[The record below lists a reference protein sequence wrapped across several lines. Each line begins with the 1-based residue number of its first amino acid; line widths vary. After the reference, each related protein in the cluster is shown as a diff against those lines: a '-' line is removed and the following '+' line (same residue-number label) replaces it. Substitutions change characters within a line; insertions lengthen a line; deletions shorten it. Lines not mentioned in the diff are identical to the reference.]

1 MISVSTDGERVNI
14 RISPQGHGEL
24 LFTKLRVSVPAH
36 VRVAVGRWALRQV
49 LEVDMI
55 TAHPGLPEFDYIK
68 PTTFEEASLFLVQH
82 AGEARPFIGGT
93 DTFVRMRDGA
103 WKDKYLVD
111 VKSLP
116 GMNDLRFDPAR
127 GLAVGAAVNMN
138 RLIASPEVNEHYPV
152 LAEAA
157 HTVASYQLRT
167 RATIA
172 GNICNASPAGDTVG
186 ACLVLD
192 GKAHVR
198 SVDGERVESLR
209 AFFKGPGKTVLKAGD
224 IVTAIEFPL
233 PPKHAAGKYLKL
245 GRNAIGDLAIV
256 GVTALG
262 HPDRTPSG
270 YRFLIALASVAPTPL
285 MPDMSLLS
293 EKPIT
298 PETIDEAADAAMN
311 AVTPIDDVRGSARYR
326 KLMVRNLT
334 RKALTEVWSK
344 LAEAKVQ

>member
-1 MISVSTDGERVNI
+1 
-14 RISPQGHGEL
+14 
-24 LFTKLRVSVPAH
+24 
-36 VRVAVGRWALRQV
+36 
-49 LEVDMI
+49 MI

-68 PTTFEEASLFLVQH
+68 PTTLEEASTFLAQH
-82 AGEARPFIGGT
+82 IGEARPFIGGT

-111 VKSLP
+111 VKGLP
-116 GMNDLRFDPAR
+116 GMQDLTFDLAK
-127 GLAVGAAVNMN
+127 GLMVGAAVNMN

-192 GKAHVR
+192 AKVHVHG
-198 SVDGERVESLR
+198 VDGDRVEPLPLR
-209 AFFKGPGKTVLKAGD
+209 AFFKGPGKSVLKPGD
-224 IVTAIEFPL
+224 IVTAVEFPI
-233 PPKHAAGKYLKL
+233 PPKGSQGKYLKL

-256 GVTALG
+256 GVTAFG
-262 HPDRTPSG
+262 YPDGAAASG
-270 YRFLIALASVAPTPL
+270 YRFFVALASVAPTPF
-285 MPDMSLLS
+285 MPDMGLLS
-293 EKPIT
+293 EKAIT
-298 PETIDEAADAAMN
+298 PELIDEAANAAMN
-311 AVTPIDDVRGSARYR
+311 AVAPIDDVRGSARYR

-334 RKALTEVWSK
+334 RKALSDVWERLTK
-344 LAEAKVQ
+344 